1 MALEDRAFGRSCKLE
16 CTSLIPVNYFAMRSV
31 VDIQPKMTR
40 SGDIALVT
48 LPAPRSVEEAA
59 AIALTVNRE
68 AERRCLGLARE
79 LRRYGST
86 GNAAL
91 LEELARTYQVRADQL
106 KTQTTGPMPPR
117 LVIEGLEPL
126 LPEIFAENGT
136 AACDPFSLTPYRIF
150 AAAVALA
157 QSGFKLY
164 SYLAATADEQVRDF
178 AQQVA
183 LDELSRAARLR
194 IARRRAF
201 HAERQAPGAAYYP
214 ATGLV
219 ETEAELL
226 AAALAI
232 EGRIAQLLS
241 AVAENVGGL
250 SSLCA
255 ITRERV
261 EELRSAGGK
270 AGAASAA
277 MMESLAALS
286 PLGQESA
293 SAEPGE
299 EPPAGRLYAEC
310 QRAFTFYD
318 AVTGAAPSEAVM
330 LQAQDLSRA
339 ALERIQGLRSA
350 LDAHEQPDESE
361 DHPR

>member
-164 SYLAATADEQVRDF
+164 SYLAATADEEVRDF
-178 AQQVA
+178 AQRVA

-194 IARRRAF
+194 IKRRQAF
-201 HAERQAPGAAYYP
+201 RAERLEPHPETLPAA
-214 ATGLV
+214 GLV
-219 ETEAELL
+219 ETEGDLL

-232 EGRIAQLLS
+232 ESRIAQLLS
-241 AVAENVGGL
+241 AAAEDEGGL
-250 SSLCA
+250 SSLYRTTCQ
-255 ITRERV
+255 RV
-261 EELRSAGGK
+261 EELRLAGRQAGPPSAP
-270 AGAASAA
+270 
-277 MMESLAALS
+277 MTERLAELF
-286 PLGQESA
+286 PRGQEDGT
-293 SAEPGE
+293 AEQRAE
-299 EPPAGRLYAEC
+299 LPAGRLYAEC

-318 AVTGAAPSEAVM
+318 AVTSAAPSEAGL

-339 ALERIQGLRSA
+339 ALERIQEIGSA
-350 LDAHEQPDESE
+350 L
-361 DHPR
+361 